1 VYKTPQQ
8 TKQRESELKWVENK
22 MSKVVERKLIVG
34 LDIGT
39 SNVKAVVGELLDDS
53 SISIVGVG
61 CHSSKGMDKG
71 GVNDINLVVQSVKRA
86 VHEMELMAD
95 CRVSSVFMS
104 ISGRHVK
111 CQNES
116 GMVPINNQ
124 EVTQEDV
131 DNVVHAA
138 RSVPIAA
145 ERKLLHVLPQEFT
158 IDVQEGIK
166 NPIGMSGVRMEAEAH
181 IITCADDMAKNL
193 VKCVERCELSA
204 DHMIFSA
211 LASSYAVLTDDEK
224 ELGVCVVDI
233 GGGTM
238 DMVIYTDGAIR
249 HTAVIPVAG
258 NQITS
263 DIAKIFRTPL
273 NHAEEIKINY
283 ACALKDMVSME
294 ESIEV
299 HSVGGRPARAMSRHT
314 LAEVIE
320 PRYQELF
327 ELVHDEIRASG
338 FEEQIAAG
346 IVLTGGTA
354 KMEGAVEFAEEIF
367 QMPVRVGIPLGIKG
381 LSEYVED
388 SKFATAVGLLQYGK
402 VHLLNKLATKNKVSD
417 GPWQRIQ
424 SWFKGEF

>member
-1 VYKTPQQ
+1 
-8 TKQRESELKWVENK
+8 
-22 MSKVVERKLIVG
+22 MSKVQERKLIVG

-39 SNVKAVVGELLDDS
+39 SSVKAVVGELLDDGG
-53 SISIVGVG
+53 IAIVGVG
-61 CHSSKGMDKG
+61 NHAARGMDKG
-71 GVNDINLVVQSVKRA
+71 GVNDLNLVVKSVQRA
-86 VHEMELMAD
+86 VDEMELMAD

-104 ISGRHVK
+104 ISGRHVQ

-116 GMVPINNQ
+116 GMIPINNK
-124 EVTQEDV
+124 EVTQDDV
-131 DNVVHAA
+131 DNVIHAA

-145 ERKLLHVLPQEFT
+145 ERRMLHVLPQEYT

-166 NPIGMSGVRMEAEAH
+166 NPVGMSGVRMEARAH

-193 VKCVERCELSA
+193 MKSVERCDLTA
-204 DHMIFSA
+204 DQMIFSA

-233 GGGTM
+233 GGGTI
-238 DMVIYTDGAIR
+238 DIVIYADGAIR

-263 DIAKIFRTPL
+263 DIAKIFRTPVS
-273 NHAEEIKINY
+273 HAEDIKVNY
-283 ACALKDMVSME
+283 ACALKNLVSME
-294 ESIEV
+294 DNIEV
-299 HSVGGRPARAMSRHT
+299 PSVGGRPSRSLSRHT
-314 LAEVIE
+314 LAEVVE

-327 ELVHDEIRASG
+327 ELVHEEIRASG
-338 FEEQIAAG
+338 LEEQVAAG

-354 KMEGAVEFAEEIF
+354 KMEGAVEFAEELF
-367 QMPVRVGIPLGIKG
+367 HMPVRVGQPLNVKG

-388 SKFATAVGLLQYGK
+388 PSFATAVGLLQYGK
-402 VHLLNKLATKNKVSD
+402 EHLIARENARAKEGESLWHRV
-417 GPWQRIQ
+417 Q

>member
-1 VYKTPQQ
+1 
-8 TKQRESELKWVENK
+8 
-22 MSKVVERKLIVG
+22 MSKVTDRKLIVG

-39 SNVKAVVGELLDDS
+39 SMVKAVVGELLDDGG
-53 SISIVGVG
+53 ISVIGVG
-61 CHSSKGMDKG
+61 SHPAKGMDKG
-71 GVNDINLVVQSVKRA
+71 GVNDLNLVVQSVQRA
-86 VHEMELMAD
+86 MSEMELMAD

-104 ISGRHVK
+104 ISGRHVQ

-116 GMVPINNQ
+116 GMVPINNK

-131 DNVVHAA
+131 DNVIHAA

-145 ERKLLHVLPQEFT
+145 ERRLLHVLPQEFT

-166 NPIGMSGVRMEAEAH
+166 NPIGMSGVRMEAQAH

-193 VKCVERCELSA
+193 VKCVERCELTT
-204 DHMIFSA
+204 DQLIFSS

-233 GGGTM
+233 GGGTI
-238 DMVIYTDGAIR
+238 DIVIYTDGAIR
-249 HTAVIPVAG
+249 HTAVVPVAG

-263 DIAKIFRTPL
+263 DIAKIFRTPIS
-273 NHAEEIKINY
+273 HAEDIKINY

-294 ESIEV
+294 ENIEV
-299 HSVGGRPARAMSRHT
+299 HSVGGRPSRAMSRHT

-327 ELVHDEIRASG
+327 ELVQKEIRSSG

-354 KMEGAVEFAEEIF
+354 KMEGAIEFAEEIF
-367 QMPVRVGIPLGIKG
+367 QMPVRVGEPLSIKG

-388 SKFATAVGLLQYGK
+388 PTFATAIGLLQYGK
-402 VHLLNKLATKNKVSD
+402 EHVAAKTAAKTKSSEGV
-417 GPWQRIQ
+417 WERIQ

>member
-1 VYKTPQQ
+1 
-8 TKQRESELKWVENK
+8 
-22 MSKVVERKLIVG
+22 MSKVTDRKLIVG
-34 LDIGT
+34 LDMGT
-39 SNVKAVVGELLDDS
+39 SKVKAVVGELLEDGG
-53 SISIVGVG
+53 ISIVGVG
-61 CHSSKGMDKG
+61 TQASKGMDKG
-71 GVNDINLVVQSVKRA
+71 GVNDLDLVARSVQGA
-86 VHEMELMAD
+86 MNEMELMAD
-95 CRVSSVFMS
+95 CRVASVFMS
-104 ISGRHVK
+104 ISGRHVQ

-145 ERKLLHVLPQEFT
+145 ERRLLHVLPQEFT

-166 NPIGMSGVRMEAEAH
+166 NPIGMSGVRMEAQAH

-193 VKCVERCELSA
+193 VKCVERSELNA
-204 DHMIFSA
+204 DQIIFSA
-211 LASSYAVLTDDEK
+211 LASSYSVLTEDEK

-238 DMVIYTDGAIR
+238 DLVIYTDGAIR

-263 DIAKIFRTPL
+263 DIAKIFRTPIS
-273 NHAEEIKINY
+273 HAEEIKINY

-294 ESIEV
+294 ENIEV
-299 HSVGGRPARAMSRHT
+299 PSVGGRPSRAMSRHT

-327 ELVHDEIRASG
+327 ELIHEEIRGSG

-354 KMEGAVEFAEEIF
+354 KMEGAVEFAEELF
-367 QMPVRVGIPLGIKG
+367 QMPVRVGEPLAVKG

-388 SKFATAVGLLQYGK
+388 ASFATAVGLLQYGK
-402 VHLLNKLATKNKVSD
+402 ETLQTRENGKGKANEGL
-417 GPWQRIQ
+417 WQRVQ

>member
-1 VYKTPQQ
+1 
-8 TKQRESELKWVENK
+8 
-22 MSKVVERKLIVG
+22 MSKVADRKLIVG

-39 SNVKAVVGELLDDS
+39 SMVKAVVGELLDDGG
-53 SISIVGVG
+53 ISVIGVG
-61 CHSSKGMDKG
+61 SHPSKGMDKG
-71 GVNDINLVVQSVKRA
+71 GVNDLNMVVQSVQRA
-86 VHEMELMAD
+86 MSEMELMAD

-104 ISGRHVK
+104 ISGRHVQ

-116 GMVPINNQ
+116 GMVPINNK

-131 DNVVHAA
+131 DNVIHAA

-145 ERKLLHVLPQEFT
+145 ERRLLHVLPQEFT

-166 NPIGMSGVRMEAEAH
+166 NPIGMSGVRMEAQAH

-193 VKCVERCELSA
+193 VKCVERCDLTA
-204 DHMIFSA
+204 DQLIFSS

-233 GGGTM
+233 GGGTI
-238 DMVIYTDGAIR
+238 DIVVYTDGAIR
-249 HTAVIPVAG
+249 HTAVVPAAG

-263 DIAKIFRTPL
+263 DIAKIFRTPIS
-273 NHAEEIKINY
+273 HAEDIKINY
-283 ACALKDMVSME
+283 ACAMKDMVSME
-294 ESIEV
+294 ENIEV
-299 HSVGGRPARAMSRHT
+299 HSVGGRPSRAMSRHT

-327 ELVHDEIRASG
+327 ELVQKEIRNSG

-354 KMEGAVEFAEEIF
+354 KMEGAIEFAEEIF
-367 QMPVRVGIPLGIKG
+367 QMPVRVGEPLSIKG

-388 SKFATAVGLLQYGK
+388 PTFATAIGLLQYGK
-402 VHLLNKLATKNKVSD
+402 EHIKAKTAAKSKTSEGV
-417 GPWQRIQ
+417 WERIQ

>member
-1 VYKTPQQ
+1 
-8 TKQRESELKWVENK
+8 
-22 MSKVVERKLIVG
+22 MSKVAERNLIVG
-34 LDIGT
+34 LDMGT
-39 SNVKAVVGELLDDS
+39 SKVKAVVGEVLDDGG
-53 SISIVGVG
+53 ISIVGVG
-61 CHSSKGMDKG
+61 THSAKGMDKG
-71 GVNDINLVVQSVKRA
+71 GVNDLNLLVQSVKRA
-86 VHEMELMAD
+86 VGEMELMAD
-95 CRVSSVFMS
+95 CQVSSVFMS

-124 EVTQEDV
+124 EVTADDV

-138 RSVPIAA
+138 RSVPIAL
-145 ERKLLHVLPQEFT
+145 ERRLLHVLPQEYT

-166 NPIGMSGVRMEAEAH
+166 NPIGMSGVRMETKAH

-193 VKCVERCELSA
+193 VKCVERCELNA
-204 DHMIFSA
+204 DQMIFSA

-233 GGGTM
+233 GGGTI

-263 DIAKIFRTPL
+263 DIAKIFRTPI
-273 NHAEEIKINY
+273 NHAEEIKVNY
-283 ACALKDMVSME
+283 ACALRDMVSME
-294 ESIEV
+294 EQIQV
-299 HSVGGRPARAMSRHT
+299 PSVGGRPARMMSRHT

-327 ELVHDEIRASG
+327 ELIHEEIKASG
-338 FEEQIAAG
+338 WEEQIAAG
-346 IVLTGGTA
+346 IVLTGGSA
-354 KMEGAVEFAEEIF
+354 KMEGAVEFAEELF
-367 QMPVRVGIPLGIKG
+367 QMPVRVGAPIGIKG

-388 SKFATAVGLLQYGK
+388 ASFATVIGLLQYGK
-402 VHLLNKLATKNKVSD
+402 ESLQAKSSQKSSASEGL
-417 GPWQRIQ
+417 WERIQ